1 MQETFDLQHLLG
13 KLDLK
18 QGPRMPVLTNPF
30 SDTVLFSFLHN
41 SEIWVRFLAITC
53 CNLKKQV
60 LLLD

>member
-41 SEIWVRFLAITC
+41 SEI
-53 CNLKKQV
+53 
-60 LLLD
+60 